1 MFWFILFLKIEVPF
15 SDNNVF
21 YQLHKDFLL
30 TIWIVSYVYLA
41 SQQLNAEEKN
51 YILVLSTLHMLI
63 CHPNNL

>member
-21 YQLHKDFLL
+21 YQLPKDFLL